1 MEQPDGDDEGPCGGH
16 RALWWEMQ
24 AGENEQRDTVKGV
37 SRTQLSCAIVLTSL
51 TSPAFL
57 VDLMVP
63 SPT

>member
-1 MEQPDGDDEGPCGGH
+1 MEQPDGDDEDPCGGH

-24 AGENEQRDTVKGV
+24 AVENEQRETVKGV

-51 TSPAFL
+51 TSPAFP